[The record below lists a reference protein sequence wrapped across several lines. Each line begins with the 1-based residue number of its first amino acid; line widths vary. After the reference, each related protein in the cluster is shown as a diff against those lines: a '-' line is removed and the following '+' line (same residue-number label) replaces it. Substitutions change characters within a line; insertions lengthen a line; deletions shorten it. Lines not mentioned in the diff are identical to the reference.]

1 MKKLFLSIAAGLLV
15 SSGLFAQTTTLGLD
29 GTDFRIKNT
38 SLIPA
43 DYTAKKGDIITVHI
57 AGTSAKDLTEFSAF
71 FLDDR
76 SAVSYWDGLSGWAT
90 LGAVTAGTA
99 FDITVDIPITK
110 DASGAGSDYIKL
122 VLDGKNQTELTA
134 GTTGIDLTLTAL
146 TITVTPFVPGVT
158 TLTASGAIYQ
168 ALFQDTIPATTIL
181 KTGDIVHFTVGGTYV
196 SAASATD
203 LQVYIVN
210 NSADAV
216 TVPAGGYWQ
225 TLSANS
231 VLAAGPIVNGQKFS
245 YTVDNVITA
254 DQVGSTPEAHKIG
267 LVATSTAN
275 VKIQY
280 LTIKAAIG
288 VSGVALDQPTAAIT
302 TPAGFVQLAATV
314 APSYASDQSVSYS
327 VSDASL
333 AIVSA
338 TGLVTAKA
346 NGTVTVT
353 VTTTDGSKTATSVI
367 AISGQPSTTIAVT
380 SVSFDKATAAISTKG
395 GTVQLTATVAPTTAT
410 IQAVTYTVSDAN
422 LATVSTTGLVTAKA
436 NGTVTVTAT
445 STDGSFTATS
455 VVTITN
461 QETAASLVEGSKLRQ
476 IGNVFTFEGTAK
488 LINVIGQVVATATN
502 TLDASS
508 VAPGIYFI
516 VIDGKAKE
524 VLVK

>member
-1 MKKLFLSIAAGLLV
+1 MKKLFLSIAASLLV
-15 SSGLFAQTTTLGLD
+15 SSGLFANTAVSLTSNAANSSLD
-29 GTDFRIKNT
+29 DFSGSNT
-38 SLIPA
+38 SAIPA
-43 DYTAKKGDIITVHI
+43 SYTTPKAGDIITLTVK
-57 AGTSAKDLTEFSAF
+57 GTATYNITQLQ
-71 FLDDR
+71 
-76 SAVSYWDGLSGWAT
+76 AVILGNGSGYVALSGYT
-90 LGAVTAGTA
+90 DLGIVTAGSAFSFTTDILLTA
-99 FDITVDIPITK
+99 
-110 DASGAGSDYIKL
+110 DAGTDGIKL
-122 VLDGKNQTELTA
+122 GLDAKSQAAVDAKATSVDFDLSELSM
-134 GTTGIDLTLTAL
+134 
-146 TITVTPFVPGVT
+146 TVTPFVPGVT
-158 TLTASGAIYQ
+158 TLTASGTVFQGIY
-168 ALFQDTIPATTIL
+168 QDTIPATTVL
-181 KTGDIVHFTVGGTYV
+181 KTGDIVRFTVGGTYV
-196 SAASATD
+196 SEASATD
-203 LQVYIVN
+203 FQVYIVN
-210 NSADAV
+210 NTADAK
-216 TVPAGGYWQ
+216 PIWWQ
-225 TLSANS
+225 PLSANS

-254 DQVGSTPEAHKIG
+254 DQAGTAVAASHKIV
-267 LVATSTAN
+267 LIATSTAN

-302 TPAGFVQLAATV
+302 TPAGTVQLAATV

-367 AISGQPSTTIAVT
+367 AISGQPSTTVAVT
-380 SVSFDKATAAISTKG
+380 SVSFDKTTAAISTKG
-395 GTVQLTATVAPTTAT
+395 GTVQLTATVAPTAAT